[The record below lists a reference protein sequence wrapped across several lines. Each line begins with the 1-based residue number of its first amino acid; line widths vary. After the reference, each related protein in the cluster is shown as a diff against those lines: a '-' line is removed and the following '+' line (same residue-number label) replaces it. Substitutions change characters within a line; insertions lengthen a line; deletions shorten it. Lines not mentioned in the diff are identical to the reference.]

1 MNIIYQPIGAIKPYK
16 NNPRSNDGAVPFV
29 AESIKEY
36 GFRVP
41 ILVDKDMV
49 VIAGHTRLKA
59 AIQLGLTELP
69 CITAEDLTPAQVKA
83 YRLMDNKASEKSKWN
98 EELLAQEFEALADE
112 GFDLTKTAFE
122 QFEIDSITDALFD
135 DDDDYNDEPEE
146 PSEAEDHLPAN
157 ERFSMIICCQSEE
170 EKDAVKTILGI
181 KGDLRRIY
189 SAKEVAAMWEESQHE
204 NP

>member
-1 MNIIYQPIGAIKPYK
+1 MINIIYKPIGEIKPYT

-29 AESIKEY
+29 VESIKEY

-69 CITAEDLTPAQVKA
+69 CIIADDLTPAQVKA

-98 EELLAQEFEALADE
+98 EELLVQEFEALADD

-122 QFEIDSITDALFD
+122 QFEIDSITYALLD
-135 DDDDYNDEPEE
+135 EDEPDDE
-146 PSEAEDHLPAN
+146 PNDYPEPDDHSPVS
-157 ERFSMIICCQSEE
+157 ERFSVIICCQSEE
-170 EKDAVKTILGI
+170 EKEAVKAILGI
-181 KGDLRRIY
+181 KGDLRRMY
-189 SAKEVAAMWEESQHE
+189 SAKEITVMWEESQNE
-204 NP
+204 TP